1 MAQFTIWRSI
11 WASLRHN
18 LFLTFFHDMRSLL
31 SGLITLLFSLSACAQ
46 TVGQWELRKR
56 GSTGMTSYGITA
68 ENGKAIGFTNG
79 VPTMLAVGS
88 IGAGAGDAL
97 IGDPLSQFAAT
108 TSAQLRGVLSDES
121 GTGLFLTTTGS
132 GASLTGITA
141 GQITGLGTLAT
152 QSATITDYLTS
163 ATAAST
169 YQPLDSDLTSIAALT
184 TTTAGRALLDDAN
197 AAAQRTTLG
206 LGTLATQNG
215 TFSGSSSGTNTGDQD
230 LSAYLTTGN
239 GVTISGSI
247 IYGIINGRD
256 AGPVQAADG
265 QIIFA
270 GGANHAP
277 FTGGTAGQLQM
288 QGADA
293 VESLANGGNG
303 GSLIMYG
310 TANQNAGSISTIA
323 GGSLTMGTADLAGG
337 GVAGTILTTA
347 GNGSGLTNLNAD
359 NITSGTVAAARLG
372 SGTSIATKFL
382 RGDNTF
388 QTISGGGDA
397 LTSGTLAQFAATT
410 SALLRGVLSDESG
423 TGLILTTTGS
433 GASLTGITAGQ
444 ITGLGTLATQSA
456 TITDYLT
463 TATAASTYQPLDS
476 DLTSLAALVTTTAG
490 RALLDDADAAAQR
503 TTLGLGTLA
512 TQSATITDYLL
523 SATAASTYQPLD
535 SDLTSLA
542 ALVTTTAGRALLDDA
557 DAAAQRTTLGLGTL
571 ATQSATI
578 TDYLLS
584 ATASSTYQPL
594 DADLT
599 DLADGSL
606 TGTTVAA
613 ATTSARGSVELAT
626 DGETAASVAVQG
638 SDTRL
643 VNGTKVEIG
652 IALSD
657 ETSDNTASSTT
668 PKVTF
673 RMPFAMTITSLR
685 CSLTKAST
693 GAILIVDLHESGT
706 TVMTTNKLSVDASET
721 TSTTAA
727 TAHTLTDTALA
738 DDALIELFIDQ
749 VGTTTDNTGEG
760 VKVWIIGTR

>member
-1 MAQFTIWRSI
+1 MKYLTTILLLLTV
-11 WASLRHN
+11 SLY
-18 LFLTFFHDMRSLL
+18 
-31 SGLITLLFSLSACAQ
+31 AQ
-46 TVGQWELRKR
+46 TSGQFELRKR
-56 GSTGMTSYGITA
+56 TATGFTAYGLTP
-68 ENGKAIGFTNG
+68 ENGKVIGFTAG
-79 VPTMLAVGS
+79 VPAMISVSTGS
-88 IGAGAGDAL
+88 GSGDAL

-141 GQITGLGTLAT
+141 GQISGLGTLAT
-152 QSATITDYLTS
+152 QSGTFSGTSSGTNTGDQNLSAYLTS

-169 YQPLDSDLTSIAALT
+169 YAPLASPSFTGQIVADGDIQGRVGGVTRYSDGMVRFFGGA
-184 TTTAGRALLDDAN
+184 
-197 AAAQRTTLG
+197 
-206 LGTLATQNG
+206 
-215 TFSGSSSGTNTGDQD
+215 SSSPWHG
-230 LSAYLTTGN
+230 
-239 GVTISGSI
+239 GVGGS
-247 IYGIINGRD
+247 
-256 AGPVQAADG
+256 
-265 QIIFA
+265 
-270 GGANHAP
+270 
-277 FTGGTAGQLQM
+277 LLL

-293 VESLANGGNG
+293 DGQHGGNG
-303 GSLIMYG
+303 GSLNMYG
-310 TANQNAGSISTIA
+310 TAGQNAGNISTIA

-337 GVAGTILTTA
+337 SVAGTILTTA
-347 GNGSGLTNLNAD
+347 GSGASLTNLNAD

-372 SGTSIATKFL
+372 SGSSITTKYL
-382 RGDNTF
+382 RGDNTW

-410 SALLRGVLSDESG
+410 STQLRSVISDESG
-423 TGLILTTTGS
+423 TGDILTTTGS
-433 GASLTGITAGQ
+433 GASLTGITSGQ
-444 ITGLGTLATQSA
+444 ISGLGTLATQSA
-456 TITDYLT
+456 TISDYLT
-463 TATAASTYQPLDS
+463 TAAAAAAYQPLDS
-476 DLTSLAALVTTTAG
+476 DLTSIAALITTTAG
-490 RALLDDADAAAQR
+490 RALLDDADASAQR

-512 TQSATITDYLL
+512 TQSATISDYL
-523 SATAASTYQPLD
+523 
-535 SDLTSLA
+535 
-542 ALVTTTAGRALLDDA
+542 TTAS
-557 DAAAQRTTLGLGTL
+557 AA
-571 ATQSATI
+571 
-578 TDYLLS
+578 
-584 ATASSTYQPL
+584 STYQPL

-606 TGTTVAA
+606 TGTLVAA

-638 SDTRL
+638 SDARL
-643 VNGTKVEIG
+643 VSATKVEIG

-657 ETSDNTASSTT
+657 ETSDNTASSTV

-693 GAILIVDLHESGT
+693 GAILIVDLHEAGT

>member
-1 MAQFTIWRSI
+1 
-11 WASLRHN
+11 
-18 LFLTFFHDMRSLL
+18 MRLL
-31 SGLITLLFSLSACAQ
+31 LAAFILHLSAFILSAQ
-46 TVGQWELRKR
+46 TVGQFELRKR
-56 GSTGMTSYGITA
+56 TSSGFTSYGITA
-68 ENGKAIGFTNG
+68 ENGKAIGFTAG
-79 VPTMLAVGS
+79 VPAMISVGGV
-88 IGAGAGDAL
+88 GAGTGDAL
-97 IGDPLSQFAAT
+97 ISDPLSQFAST

-121 GTGLFLTTTGS
+121 GTGLILTTTGT

-169 YQPLDSDLTSIAALT
+169 YQLLDSDLTSIAALT
-184 TTTAGRALLDDAN
+184 TTAAGLALLDDAN

-206 LGTLATQNG
+206 LGTLATQSG
-215 TFSGSSSGTNTGDQD
+215 TFSGTSSGTNTGDQD
-230 LSAYLTTGN
+230 LSAYLTSATAASTYAPLASPSFTGQMVADGDIQGRVA
-239 GVTISGSI
+239 GVARYSDGMVRFFGGANAAPWHGGLGGSLLLH
-247 IYGIINGRD
+247 GAD
-256 AGPVQAADG
+256 ADG
-265 QIIFA
+265 Q
-270 GGANHAP
+270 H
-277 FTGGTAGQLQM
+277 
-288 QGADA
+288 
-293 VESLANGGNG
+293 GGNG
-303 GSLIMYG
+303 GSLNMYG
-310 TANQNAGSISTIA
+310 TPGQNAGSVTTIA
-323 GGSLTMGTADLAGG
+323 GGSLTMGTANLAGG
-337 GVAGTILTTA
+337 SVAGTILTTA
-347 GNGSGLTNLNAD
+347 GSGASLTSLNAD
-359 NITSGTVAAARLG
+359 NISSGTVAAARLG
-372 SGTSIATKFL
+372 SGAAITTKYL
-382 RGDNTF
+382 RGDNTW

-410 SALLRGVLSDESG
+410 SAQLIGVLSDESG
-423 TGLILTTTGS
+423 TGVILTTTGS
-433 GASLTGITAGQ
+433 AAGLTDFPTLNQNTSGNAATVTTNANLTGPVTS
-444 ITGLGTLATQSA
+444 TGN
-456 TITDYLT
+456 
-463 TATAASTYQPLDS
+463 ATAIANGAISNAMLANGAVANLSGTNTGDQ
-476 DLTSLAALVTTTAG
+476 SLAA
-490 RALLDDADAAAQR
+490 
-503 TTLGLGTLA
+503 
-512 TQSATITDYLL
+512 YLT
-523 SATAASTYQPLD
+523 SATAASTYQLLD
-535 SDLTSLA
+535 SDLTSIA
-542 ALVTTTAGRALLDDA
+542 ALVTTAAGLALLDDA
-557 DAAAQRTTLGLGTL
+557 DASAQRTTLGLGTL

-584 ATASSTYQPL
+584 ATASSTYQTL

-606 TGTTVAA
+606 TGTAVAA

-643 VNGTKVEIG
+643 VSATKVEIG

-657 ETSDNTASSTT
+657 ETSDNTASSTV

-693 GAILIVDLHESGT
+693 GAIVIVDLHESGT

>member
-1 MAQFTIWRSI
+1 MKYLT
-11 WASLRHN
+11 
-18 LFLTFFHDMRSLL
+18 TFFFLL
-31 SGLITLLFSLSACAQ
+31 VVSAFAQ
-46 TVGQWELRKR
+46 TTGQFELRKR
-56 GSTGMTSYGITA
+56 TATGFTSYGFTP
-68 ENGKAIGFTNG
+68 ENGKVIGFTAG
-79 VPTMLAVGS
+79 VPAMITVSSGS
-88 IGAGAGDAL
+88 GTGDAL

-108 TSAQLRGVLSDES
+108 TSSQLRGVLSDES
-121 GTGLFLTTTGS
+121 GTGLILTTTGS
-132 GASLTGITA
+132 GAGLTGITST
-141 GQITGLGTLAT
+141 QISGLGTLAT
-152 QSATITDYLTS
+152 QSATITDYLTTAS
-163 ATAAST
+163 AAST

-184 TTTAGRALLDDAN
+184 TTTAGRALLDDAD

-206 LGTLATQNG
+206 LGTAATRDHG
-215 TFSGSSSGTNTGDQD
+215 TSVNSLPVWLGSVYGGGKLRWTSELGGTVDVYTQEAFNDAIVVLWPLSSGVILTDA
-230 LSAYLTTGN
+230 SA
-239 GVTISGSI
+239 I
-247 IYGIINGRD
+247 
-256 AGPVQAADG
+256 
-265 QIIFA
+265 
-270 GGANHAP
+270 
-277 FTGGTAGQLQM
+277 
-288 QGADA
+288 
-293 VESLANGGNG
+293 
-303 GSLIMYG
+303 
-310 TANQNAGSISTIA
+310 NAG
-323 GGSLTMGTADLAGG
+323 
-337 GVAGTILTTA
+337 
-347 GNGSGLTNLNAD
+347 

-372 SGTSIATKFL
+372 SGAAITTKYL
-382 RGDNTF
+382 RGDNTW

-410 SALLRGVLSDESG
+410 SAQLIGVLSDESG
-423 TGLILTTTGS
+423 TGVILTTTGS
-433 GASLTGITAGQ
+433 AAGLTDFPTLNQNTSGNAATVTTNANLTGPVTSVGN
-444 ITGLGTLATQSA
+444 
-456 TITDYLT
+456 
-463 TATAASTYQPLDS
+463 ATAIANGAISNAMLANGAVANLSGTNTGDQ
-476 DLTSLAALVTTTAG
+476 SLAA
-490 RALLDDADAAAQR
+490 
-503 TTLGLGTLA
+503 
-512 TQSATITDYLL
+512 YLT

-535 SDLTSLA
+535 SDLTSIA
-542 ALVTTTAGRALLDDA
+542 ALVTTAAGLALLDDA
-557 DAAAQRTTLGLGTL
+557 DASAQRTTLGLGTL

-584 ATASSTYQPL
+584 ATASSTYQTL

-638 SDTRL
+638 NDTRL
-643 VNGTKVEIG
+643 VSATKVEIG

-657 ETSDNTASSTT
+657 ETSDNTASSTV

-693 GAILIVDLHESGT
+693 GAIVIVDLHESGT